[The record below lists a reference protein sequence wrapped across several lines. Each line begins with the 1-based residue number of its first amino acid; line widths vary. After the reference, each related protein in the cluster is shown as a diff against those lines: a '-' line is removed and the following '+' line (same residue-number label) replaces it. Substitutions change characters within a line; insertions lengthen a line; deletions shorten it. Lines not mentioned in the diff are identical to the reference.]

1 MKTFLVVV
9 LIFAVLMVPV
19 IMIVRHFAN
28 DETQKLQKALR
39 EEQQAWSRMRR
50 VMESDI
56 QHMRENGLVGNK
68 NEKQH
73 Q

>member
-1 MKTFLVVV
+1 
-9 LIFAVLMVPV
+9 MVPV

-56 QHMRENGLVGNK
+56 QYMRENGLVGDK

>member
-9 LIFAVLMVPV
+9 LIFAALMVPV

-56 QHMRENGLVGNK
+56 QYMRENGLVGDK